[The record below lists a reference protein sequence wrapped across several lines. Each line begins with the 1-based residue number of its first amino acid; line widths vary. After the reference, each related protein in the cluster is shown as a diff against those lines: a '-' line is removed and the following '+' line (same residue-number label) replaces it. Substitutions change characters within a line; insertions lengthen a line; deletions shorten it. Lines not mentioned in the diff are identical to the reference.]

1 MNAWL
6 QKQWYSLTFWHFILI
21 PLSWIFLSLSSL
33 RCLAY
38 KAGLF
43 KSWEIAVPVIVV
55 GNISVGGTGK
65 TPLVIWLAEQLTKAG
80 WQPGIISRGYGAV
93 QSQAT
98 TAVFRHSK
106 PALVGDEPLLLVR
119 RTGCPVWVGPD
130 RVAVAQAL
138 LNEHPR
144 CNIIISDDGLQHYRM
159 HRDFE
164 MAVIDASRGFGN
176 GWVLPAGPLRE
187 RLTRLA
193 SVDAVVSNGD
203 GAYQQGLTMSL
214 ESSVFHNVLDPTR
227 TASTQQLMQKKLHA
241 IAGIG
246 NPARFFQQLS
256 NMGLQFEPHAFAD
269 HHAFQASDLQSLQA
283 EAILMTEKDAV
294 KCADFAQPDWWYL
307 PVEAKVD
314 EALLQAIQQKIGNS
328 PASKL

>member
-21 PLSWIFLSLSSL
+21 PLSWIFLFLSSL
-33 RCLAY
+33 RCHAY

-43 KSWEIAVPVIVV
+43 KSWKIAVPVIVV

-80 WQPGIISRGYGAV
+80 WQPGVISRGYGAV
-93 QSQAT
+93 QSQVA
-98 TAVFRHSK
+98 TAVFADSK
-106 PALVGDEPLLLVR
+106 PTLVGDEPLLLVR
-119 RTGCPVWVGPD
+119 RAGCPVWVGQD

-138 LNEHPR
+138 LNEHPQ

-159 HRDFE
+159 QRDFE
-164 MAVIDASRGFGN
+164 IVVIDASRRFGN

-187 RLTRLA
+187 RLVRLS
-193 SVDAVVSNGD
+193 SVDALVSNGI

-214 ESSVFHNVLDPTR
+214 ESSVFHNVQDPTC
-227 TASTQQLMQKKLHA
+227 TASAPQLMQKKLHA

-269 HHAFQASDLQSLQA
+269 HHAFQAADLQSLQA

-294 KCADFAQPDWWYL
+294 KCAEFAQADWWYL